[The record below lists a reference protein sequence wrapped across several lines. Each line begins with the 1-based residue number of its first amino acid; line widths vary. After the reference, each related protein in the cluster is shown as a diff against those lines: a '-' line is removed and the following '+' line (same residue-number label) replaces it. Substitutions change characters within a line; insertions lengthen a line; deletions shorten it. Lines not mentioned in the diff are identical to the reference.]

1 MKGHKEKLNME
12 KRIKKSPPAEITE
25 KICREMRSPDFPNK
39 NIGLGENP
47 TAEEKLKYEI
57 CQTIA
62 RYKRENNLTEGELE
76 NKIGANSQYTHAILY
91 GWIQQLD
98 LRQLLSYLEKI
109 SWPWQIR
116 IITEAEERKAI
127 LK

>member
-1 MKGHKEKLNME
+1 ME
-12 KRIKKSPPAEITE
+12 KRIKKSPSVEITR
-25 KICREMRSPDFPNK
+25 KICQEMRNPYYPYK
-39 NIGLGENP
+39 NVGLGENS

-62 RYKRENNLTEGELE
+62 RYKRENNLSEKELE
-76 NKIGANSQYTHAILY
+76 NKIGANFRYTHAILY

-109 SWPWQIR
+109 SWPWQIK
-116 IITEAEERKAI
+116 IITEMERKKIINA
-127 LK
+127 

>member
-1 MKGHKEKLNME
+1 ME

-76 NKIGANSQYTHAILY
+76 TKIGANSQYTHAILY
-91 GWIQQLD
+91 G
-98 LRQLLSYLEKI
+98 
-109 SWPWQIR
+109 
-116 IITEAEERKAI
+116 
-127 LK
+127 

>member
-1 MKGHKEKLNME
+1 MERE
-12 KRIKKSPPAEITE
+12 KRVIKSHPPREVIDRIRRELSAPDYPYKS
-25 KICREMRSPDFPNK
+25 
-39 NIGLGENP
+39 IGLPENP
-47 TAEEKLKYEI
+47 TAEEKFKYEI

-62 RYKRENNLTEGELE
+62 RYKRENDLTEEELE
-76 NKIGANSQYTHAILY
+76 NKIGANSQYTHYILY

-116 IITEAEERKAI
+116 IITEVERRKAI
-127 LK
+127 NV

>member
-1 MKGHKEKLNME
+1 MRNQKIKLNME
-12 KRIKKSPPAEITE
+12 RRIKKGPPAEITE
-25 KICREMRSPDFPNK
+25 KICREIRSPNYPYK
-39 NIGLGENP
+39 NIALPENP
-47 TAEEKLKYEI
+47 TAEEKFKYEI

-76 NKIGANSQYTHAILY
+76 NKIGANSQYTHYILY

-109 SWPWQIR
+109 SWPWQIK
-116 IITEAEERKAI
+116 IIAGNERKI
-127 LK
+127 SNS

>member
-1 MKGHKEKLNME
+1 ME
-12 KRIKKSPPAEITE
+12 KRVRKNHPPQEVIDGIRKE
-25 KICREMRSPDFPNK
+25 LSSSDYPYK

-47 TAEEKLKYEI
+47 TAEEKIKYEI

-62 RYKRENNLTEGELE
+62 RYKRENDLTEEELE
-76 NKIGANSQYTHAILY
+76 NKIGANSQYTHYILY

-109 SWPWQIR
+109 AWPWQIK
-116 IITEAEERKAI
+116 IVTEAEGKKIHYEKS
-127 LK
+127 